1 MRIQSTREP
10 SRLAGRGSGGSM
22 DLDLPTIR
30 KILVVDDQE
39 ANTLLAEATLAPQG
53 YKIMQAPDGKHALD
67 LVASD
72 PPDLILLDVMMPG
85 MDGYEVCTRLKEDE
99 RTRLIPVIMLTSLND
114 LEDKIRGIEAGA
126 DDFLSKPF
134 NQAELSARVRSLLK
148 LKQFT
153 DELDQAEDVLCT
165 LGLSVEAKDA
175 YTEGHCERLSRY
187 SVALGRSL
195 GLSQE
200 YLKALRRGSYLHD
213 LGKIAIPESILNK
226 KGGLTEGEWLIMR
239 EHPAIGERICKP
251 LKSLKLVLPIIR
263 HHHERWDGSGYP
275 DRLKGKEIPLTAR
288 ILQVVDIY
296 DALITARPYKPPYA
310 TAQVLT
316 IMREEVDRGWRDPE
330 LLEHFIHLLEN
341 GQPLD

>member
-1 MRIQSTREP
+1 MECELSPRP
-10 SRLAGRGSGGSM
+10 
-22 DLDLPTIR
+22 

-39 ANTLLAEATLAPQG
+39 ANVLLVEATLAPQG
-53 YKIMQAPDGKHALD
+53 YEIIQAPDGKCALD
-67 LVASD
+67 LVAID

-85 MDGYEVCTRLKEDE
+85 MDGYEVCARLKDDE
-99 RTRLIPVIMLTSLND
+99 RTRLIPVVMLTSLNEM
-114 LEDKIRGIEAGA
+114 EDKIRGIEVGA

-134 NQAELSARVRSLLK
+134 HQAELSARTRSLLK

-153 DELDQAEDVLCT
+153 DELEQAEDVLCT
-165 LGLSVEAKDA
+165 LALSVEAKDA

-200 YLKALRRGSYLHD
+200 YLKALRRGGYLHD
-213 LGKIAIPESILNK
+213 VGKIAIPESILNK
-226 KGGLTEGEWLIMR
+226 RSGLTEEEWEIMR
-239 EHPAIGERICKP
+239 EHPMIGERICKP

-275 DRLKGKEIPLTAR
+275 DGLKGQAIPLTAR

-296 DALITARPYKPPYA
+296 DALITARPYKPSLEGG
-310 TAQVLT
+310 QVFS
-316 IMREEVDRGWRDPE
+316 IMKEEAEKGWRDPE
-330 LLEHFIHLLEN
+330 LLEHFINLLEA
-341 GQPLD
+341 GEPLG

>member
-1 MRIQSTREP
+1 MECELSPRP
-10 SRLAGRGSGGSM
+10 
-22 DLDLPTIR
+22 

-39 ANTLLAEATLAPQG
+39 ANVLLVEATLAPQG
-53 YKIMQAPDGKHALD
+53 YEIIQAPDGKCALD
-67 LVASD
+67 LVAID

-85 MDGYEVCTRLKEDE
+85 MDGYEVCARLKDDE
-99 RTRLIPVIMLTSLND
+99 RTRLIPVVMLTSLNEM
-114 LEDKIRGIEAGA
+114 EDKIRGIEVGA

-134 NQAELSARVRSLLK
+134 HQAELSARTRSLLK

-153 DELDQAEDVLCT
+153 DELERAEDVLCT
-165 LGLSVEAKDA
+165 LALSVEAKDA

-200 YLKALRRGSYLHD
+200 YLKALRRGGYLHD
-213 LGKIAIPESILNK
+213 VGKIAIPESILNK
-226 KGGLTEGEWLIMR
+226 RSGLTEEEWEIMR
-239 EHPAIGERICKP
+239 EHPMVGERICKP

-275 DRLKGKEIPLTAR
+275 DGLKGQAIPLTAR

-296 DALITARPYKPPYA
+296 DALITARPYKPSF
-310 TAQVLT
+310 
-316 IMREEVDRGWRDPE
+316 EVDRVFSIMKEEAEKGWRDPE
-330 LLEHFIHLLEN
+330 MLEHLLHLLEA
-341 GQPLD
+341 GEPLG

>member
-1 MRIQSTREP
+1 ME
-10 SRLAGRGSGGSM
+10 
-22 DLDLPTIR
+22 LDLSTIR

-39 ANTLLAEATLAPQG
+39 ANTMLAEATLAPLG
-53 YKIMQAPDGKHALD
+53 YKIMQAPDGKRALD

-153 DELDQAEDVLCT
+153 DELEQAEDVLCT
-165 LGLSVEAKDA
+165 LGLSVEAKDV

-200 YLKALRRGSYLHD
+200 YLKALRRGGYLHD

-226 KGGLTEGEWLIMR
+226 KVELTEEEWLIMR
-239 EHPAIGERICKP
+239 EHPVIGERICKP
-251 LKSLKLVLPIIR
+251 LKSLKLVFPIIR

-275 DRLKGKEIPLTAR
+275 DGLKGKEIPLTAR

-296 DALITARPYKPPYA
+296 DALTTARPYKPPYS
-310 TAQVLT
+310 TPKVLT

-330 LLEHFIHLLEN
+330 LLEHFIDLLEN
-341 GQPLD
+341 GGPLD